1 MAHLASLKSI
11 IPCISNRLMCKVVV
25 ARVELDIGYLV
36 LRLEDNTETKDLF
49 RKFRMSN
56 LKEEICNNTVEIDCG
71 ADALVP
77 SFRQGA
83 VVYLDEVKCHAVPL
97 ESGAVAYELYSN
109 YESGNELR
117 LIPCD
122 DYKYCVEERVD
133 NAMFIDGRAF
143 MGRTELYKIRGGLSF
158 VMICEVVKVSREES
172 TGHMVLRVR
181 DATRTKII
189 TKKYDFDNLSQ
200 SNEEPSVDDVHSREV
215 DVLVTS
221 PPQNLSDLT
230 NKIIKL
236 GIVRCDQVSPGATDC
251 KVKRLYALS
260 VEASLPSLILNVLEE
275 DLLVCQN
282 LRNKLYNTEHK
293 KQKRR
298 KRTRD
303 DEATGSQS

>member
-11 IPCISNRLMCKVVV
+11 IPCISNRLMCK
-25 ARVELDIGYLV
+25 
-36 LRLEDNTETKDLF
+36 
-49 RKFRMSN
+49 FRMSN
-56 LKEEICNNTVEIDCG
+56 LKEEICDNTVEIDVWQIPSRKVDVLVKCG

-83 VVYLDEVKCHAVPL
+83 VVYLDEVKCRAVPL

-117 LIPCD
+117 LIPCN

-172 TGHMVLRVR
+172 KGHMVLRVR

-251 KVKRLYALS
+251 KVKRLYTLS